1 MYFDIVLRYQL
12 LGTISG
18 PVRMLLL
25 PLPLPPSLLTKT
37 SLLHNQLPKIRG
49 VPGQLS
55 TNQPWVP
62 CDSTCVAQWLLVVC
76 GNRGHP
82 R

>member
-25 PLPLPPSLLTKT
+25 PLPLSPSPYLL
-37 SLLHNQLPKIRG
+37 R
-49 VPGQLS
+49 
-55 TNQPWVP
+55 
-62 CDSTCVAQWLLVVC
+62 LVYYTISC
-76 GNRGHP
+76 LR
-82 R
+82 